1 MQRNRQKNRTMEECA
16 NSIDNLCAEW
26 NISRQHDLKVFTH
39 VIGIQIKKLRI
50 ARGITQ
56 TRLAK
61 IVGVTFQ
68 QIQKYERGQNLC
80 NPFNLLIMAEYF
92 EIGISFFIQPF
103 LMKNLKILKDF
114 DNSNV
119 YPFRKDRNIVN

>member
-1 MQRNRQKNRTMEECA
+1 MEECA

-61 IVGVTFQ
+61 IVGVTLRKFKSMNVGK
-68 QIQKYERGQNLC
+68 IFVFA
-80 NPFNLLIMAEYF
+80 FNLLIMAEYF
-92 EIGISFFIQPF
+92 EISFNYFIQTF
-103 LMKNLKILKDF
+103 
-114 DNSNV
+114 
-119 YPFRKDRNIVN
+119 